1 MMKHLFLSVTIL
13 AARPISTAAQVKG
26 GWTYDSTKDE
36 MTDEVRFLISTNS
49 RPIYND
55 RGGLTIGMI
64 GWRCSAITGREV
76 LIVMDRYFGGN
87 VDNQVI
93 VETRLDSARSDSGW
107 WSLSANK
114 QGAFMPTEDI
124 SNFTSHVETSRR
136 LLVRVTDPLDGEA
149 ITYFFNVVGF
159 GSAYRRLEP
168 KCPKEEA
175 RTPEILPA
183 SPRWIVFMPPGAPRE
198 VRGKRYEVRFWVA
211 ADGHVTRVEVT
222 PEIEDE
228 RYRRKF
234 IERMM
239 GYLFNPATTRDGT
252 HVDFVA
258 SLTVIP

>member
-1 MMKHLFLSVTIL
+1 MKHLFLSVTIL

-136 LLVRVTDPLDGEA
+136 LLVRVTDLWMVKPSPISSTSSVSVAPIG
-149 ITYFFNVVGF
+149 
-159 GSAYRRLEP
+159 GSNRNARKKKPERL
-168 KCPKEEA
+168 KSSLLLLGGRLTRLLA
-175 RTPEILPA
+175 H
-183 SPRWIVFMPPGAPRE
+183 RE
-198 VRGKRYEVRFWVA
+198 K
-211 ADGHVTRVEVT
+211 
-222 PEIEDE
+222 
-228 RYRRKF
+228 
-234 IERMM
+234 
-239 GYLFNPATTRDGT
+239 
-252 HVDFVA
+252 FVA
-258 SLTVIP
+258 SDTKSAFG